1 MNQMLV
7 MLRKKAMQVIRLV
20 VGRVVARLEMRIL
33 ATTSGVPLPR
43 AIKFAMVILQVET
56 AAVKTVL
63 MLTRIAAGKIA
74 VVVATGIVGD
84 GRVVIHPA
92 LEIQYR
98 GVVIVRLWVSAV
110 G

>member
-1 MNQMLV
+1 MLV
-7 MLRKKAMQVIRLV
+7 TLRKKAMQVIRLV
-20 VGRVVARLEMRIL
+20 VDSVAARLEMRIL

-43 AIKFAMVILQVET
+43 AIKFTMIILQAET

-63 MLTRIAAGKIA
+63 MLTRIAAGKIV

-84 GRVVIHPA
+84 GRAVIRPA
-92 LEIQYR
+92 LEIQHR
-98 GVVIVRLWVSAV
+98 GVVIVRQWVIAV

>member
-1 MNQMLV
+1 MLV
-7 MLRKKAMQVIRLV
+7 TLRKKAMQVTRLV
-20 VGRVVARLEMRIL
+20 VDTVAARLEMRIL

-43 AIKFAMVILQVET
+43 AVEFTMVIIQAET

-63 MLTRIAAGKIA
+63 MLTRIAAGKTA

-92 LEIQYR
+92 LEIQHR